1 MPTGRVV
8 DRNAYFQRIDYRPHR
23 EQLLYHNSLAR
34 FRIPVCGRRFG
45 KSKMAGSDMQPKLL
59 MPKKMYWIVGPTYDL
74 GEKEFRVVW
83 DDMIIKQQLG
93 RDKSIKK
100 GYNKKQGVMFIE
112 FPWQTRI
119 EVRSADHPD
128 NLVGEALDGVIMSE
142 AAKHKK
148 ETWERFIRPA
158 LSDKRGFADF
168 PTTPEGFNWLHD
180 VWQLGKND
188 KFPNYESWKFP
199 SWANTVVYPGGY
211 DDPEIQ
217 ELIETTTPEWFA
229 QEYGADFASFV
240 GKILPEWDENV
251 HVRNHTFRPDWPNYM
266 LFDFGYTNPLAAVEI
281 QISPRDE
288 VFIWREH
295 YKSFTTIPD
304 HVRIM
309 KAREQP
315 DDYHLDLAFGDPAD
329 PEAAAMVSRLL
340 VRCHVDPKLKSEYT
354 WADGIDLMREF
365 MKPIPT
371 GDEIDEYGTPA
382 PDMPRYFVDPSCKH
396 TIKEHNNYRSNEP
409 IKGRNVP
416 EFGQKMDDHTLDAI
430 RYGLVYIYKL
440 GATSSLADIYRPN
453 ASLHYRPTPA
463 SNNSGSALSA
473 LNSGV
478 SLGTNLGTG
487 LDSSGFGNVSG
498 MEF

>member
-1 MPTGRVV
+1 MVQAI
-8 DRNAYFQRIDYRPHR
+8 DRNKYFGSVGYSPHR
-23 EQLLYHNSLAR
+23 EQLLFHNSKAR
-34 FRIPVCGRRFG
+34 FRVPVCGRRFG

-59 MPKKMYWIVGPTYDL
+59 LPKKMYWIVGPTYDL
-74 GEKEFRVVW
+74 GEKEFRVIW
-83 DDMIIKQQLG
+83 DDMIVKLQMG
-93 RDKSIKK
+93 KDKRIKK

-112 FPWQTRI
+112 FPWQTRL
-119 EVRSADHPD
+119 EVRSADHPE

-180 VWQLGKND
+180 LWQLGKND

-199 SWANTVVYPGGY
+199 SWANYVVYPGGY

-217 ELIETTTPEWFA
+217 ELIATTTPEYFA

-251 HVRNHTFRPDWPNYM
+251 HVKNHEFRPDWPNYIT
-266 LFDFGYTNPLAAVEI
+266 FDFGYTNPLAAVEF
-281 QISPRDE
+281 QISPNDE
-288 VFIWREH
+288 IYIWREH
-295 YKSFTTIPD
+295 YRSFTTVPEHI
-304 HVRIM
+304 RIL
-309 KAREQP
+309 KARENP
-315 DDYHLDLAFGDPAD
+315 EGYHLDLGFGDPAD
-329 PEAAAMVSRLL
+329 PEAAAQISKSF
-340 VRCHVDPKLKSEYT
+340 VRCVVMPEVKSQYT
-354 WADGIDLMREF
+354 WGDGIDLMREF

-371 GDEIDEYGTPA
+371 GEEIDEYGTPA
-382 PDMPRYFVDPSCKH
+382 PDKPRYFVDPSCSH
-396 TIKEHNNYRSNEP
+396 TIHEHNNYRSNEP

-416 EFGQKMDDHTLDAI
+416 EFGTKMDDHTLDAI

-440 GATSSLADIYRPN
+440 GATSHLSDIYGPTQSWIPN
-453 ASLHYRPTPA
+453 APRRPA
-463 SNNSGSALSA
+463 QNGSALDS
-473 LNSGV
+473 V
-478 SLGTNLGTG
+478 TLGTDFGTG
-487 LDSSGFGNVSG
+487 TPSLGFGNMNG

>member
-1 MPTGRVV
+1 MAGVV
-8 DRNAYFQRIDYRPHR
+8 DRAAYFKRIGYQPHR
-23 EQLLYHNSLAR
+23 EQLLFHNSHAR
-34 FRIPVCGRRFG
+34 FRVPVCGRRFG
-45 KSKMAGSDMQPKLL
+45 KSKMAGTDVQPKLL
-59 MPKKMYWIVGPTYDL
+59 LPKKMYWIVGPTYDL

-93 RDKSIKK
+93 RDKGVKK
-100 GYNKKQGVMFIE
+100 GYNKKQGVMFME

-180 VWQLGKND
+180 IWQLGKNA

-199 SWANTVVYPGGY
+199 SWANDVVYPGGY
-211 DDPEIQ
+211 NDPEIQ
-217 ELIETTTPEWFA
+217 ELIQTTTPEWFA

-240 GKILPEWDENV
+240 GKILPEWDENI
-251 HVRNHTFRPDWPNYM
+251 HVENHTFRPDWPNFM
-266 LFDFGYTNPLAAVEI
+266 AFDFGYTNPLAAVEF
-281 QISPRDE
+281 QISPQDE
-288 VFIWREH
+288 VFVWREH

-304 HVRIM
+304 HVRM
-309 KAREQP
+309 LKARENP
-315 DDYHLDLAFGDPAD
+315 DGYHLDLAFGDPAD

-340 VRCHVDPKLKSEYT
+340 VQCFTNPKVKSEYT

-371 GDEIDEYGTPA
+371 GEEVDEYGTPA
-382 PDMPRYFVDPSCKH
+382 PDRPRYHVDPACAWH
-396 TIKEHNNYRSNEP
+396 IKECNNYRSPEP
-409 IKGRNVP
+409 LKGRNVP
-416 EFGQKMDDHTLDAI
+416 EFATKMEDHTIDAM
-430 RYGLVYIYKL
+430 RYALIYIYKY
-440 GATSSLADIYRPN
+440 GARSSLADIYRPSARPAG
-453 ASLHYRPTPA
+453 ASRQ
-463 SNNSGSALSA
+463 SGSALTSV
-473 LNSGV
+473 NSSV
-478 SLGTNLGTG
+478 SLNNDVGTG
-487 LDSSGFGNVSG
+487 GHSSGFGSVGG